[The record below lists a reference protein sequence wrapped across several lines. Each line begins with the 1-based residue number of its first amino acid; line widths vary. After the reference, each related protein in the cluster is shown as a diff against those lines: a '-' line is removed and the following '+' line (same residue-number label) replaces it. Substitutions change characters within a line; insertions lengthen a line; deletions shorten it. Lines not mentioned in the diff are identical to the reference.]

1 MKRKKEKRGYK
12 AKKKSAPRRRGPT
25 NAKNLL
31 SRFEAGEDVLDYF
44 DLNAGRFVKIPKLRH
59 DHENRPSPGLPP
71 PRQAPA
77 RRAGA
82 GEQE

>member
-31 SRFEAGEDVLDYF
+31 SRFESGKDVLDYF
-44 DLNAGRFVKIPKLRH
+44 DLKAGRFVKIP
-59 DHENRPSPGLPP
+59 
-71 PRQAPA
+71 
-77 RRAGA
+77 
-82 GEQE
+82 